1 MSSSHHKST
10 RGQEETEKLRSN
22 LEEQLDRLVQ
32 QLADLE
38 EAKEDLDADEYEETK
53 QETMDQ
59 LTEFKESLDNM
70 VGGNL
75 SLVDQLSGMQLA
87 IQAAISKAFKTPEV
101 IRMFAKKQ
109 PGQLRQRLAEIRRDE
124 KVGKLSKDVAIQ
136 QSVEILTALKKLGEA
151 LSPEEEAYLQNNS
164 SASLK
169 QFEQVSGDLGWLM
182 NSFFYLITESCQTV
196 YL

>member
-1 MSSSHHKST
+1 
-10 RGQEETEKLRSN
+10 
-22 LEEQLDRLVQ
+22 
-32 QLADLE
+32 
-38 EAKEDLDADEYEETK
+38 
-53 QETMDQ
+53 MDQ

-124 KVGKLSKDVAIQ
+124 KVGKLSGDVSTQ
-136 QSVEILTALKKLGEA
+136 QSVEILTALKKLGES
-151 LSPEEEAYLQNNS
+151 LTPEEESYLQSNS

-169 QFEQVSGDLGWLM
+169 QFEQVSGDLASGDKVLAVA
-182 NSFFYLITESCQTV
+182 SSQV
-196 YL
+196 KQASK

>member
-10 RGQEETEKLRSN
+10 RGQEETEKLKSN

-38 EAKEDLDADEYEETK
+38 EAKEDLDAEEYEETK

-124 KVGKLSKDVAIQ
+124 KVGKLSGDVATQ
-136 QSVEILTALKKLGEA
+136 QSVEILTALKKLGEN
-151 LSPEEEAYLQNNS
+151 LTPEEEAYLQNNS

-169 QFEQVSGDLGWLM
+169 QFEQVSGDLASGDKVLAVA
-182 NSFFYLITESCQTV
+182 SSQV
-196 YL
+196 KQASK

>member
-10 RGQEETEKLRSN
+10 RGQEETEKLKSN

-38 EAKEDLDADEYEETK
+38 EAKDDLDADEYEETK

-124 KVGKLSKDVAIQ
+124 KVGKLSGDIATQ
-136 QSVEILTALKKLGEA
+136 QSVEILTALKKLGES
-151 LSPEEEAYLQNNS
+151 LTTEEESYLQSNS

-169 QFEQVSGDLGWLM
+169 QFEQVSGDLASGDKVLAVA
-182 NSFFYLITESCQTV
+182 SSQV
-196 YL
+196 KQASK